1 MRNLSSIILS
11 IITQID
17 DIERK
22 YDEMLQHGE
31 DENQRELDENSLHD
45 LLEDLFKKNEELRT
59 IHRGRRTIRRDTG
72 SKKKKKSHKKKR
84 SLRKSNK

>member
-1 MRNLSSIILS
+1 MRNLSPIILS
-11 IITQID
+11 TITLID

-22 YDEMLQHGE
+22 YHEMLHGD

-45 LLEDLFKKNEELRT
+45 LLEDLFKKNEELRS

-72 SKKKKKSHKKKR
+72 SKKKKKSIKKKR
-84 SLRKSNK
+84 SLRMKKK